1 MNNPNILDHTTI
13 KRATDIT
20 CEVCIIG
27 SGAGGATLAAQLCA
41 QGIDVVMIEAGS
53 NRYAKHFSMNEAQAF
68 NTLYQ
73 EGGLRATKDLGI
85 SILQGATLGGST
97 TINWTTCFR
106 TPDRI
111 LDIWQKTYGL
121 HDLSSENMAP
131 HFAAIEQH
139 LNIHPWSEEAA
150 NGNNK
155 VIAKGA
161 KALDW
166 EYSVLRRN
174 VKGCANSGY
183 CGMGCPIDAKQG
195 MLVTTIPQALEA
207 GMRLLCDTRAIR
219 IETSTTRAE
228 RLRAE
233 VINPET
239 KRSTGIPVNIK
250 AKVFVSSCGAIN
262 GPALFLRSGLDDK
275 KLVGKRTFLH
285 PVVGLAAQFT
295 APINGFYGA
304 PQSLSSHQFIDRG
317 ADKVG
322 YFIEVAPTHPILSST
337 AASSFGP
344 SQQNFMKNLAH
355 LSFLIAIHADGIH
368 PQDQGGHVTLSN
380 SGNPVVHYSPSA
392 PLKEAFA
399 HAHLSL
405 AQLGLAAGA
414 DVCHTLHTRGLQIHS
429 KDDLHQLSNREYGAL
444 KHGIFSAHQMGGL
457 PMGSNPD
464 QSVVNPQHRHHDIT
478 NLFVVD
484 GSVFPTALGV
494 NPSQTIYSLALRA
507 VSFVIDAVRT

>member
-1 MNNPNILDHTTI
+1 MKHPNIFDYTNLTRPQDFS
-13 KRATDIT
+13 

-41 QGIDVVMIEAGS
+41 QGIDVIMVEAGS
-53 NRYAKHFSMNEAQAF
+53 NRYAKHFNMNEAQAF

-73 EGGLRATKDLGI
+73 EGGLRSTEDIGI
-85 SILQGATLGGST
+85 SILQGETLGGST

-111 LDIWQKTYGL
+111 LDIWQKKYGL
-121 HDLSSENMAP
+121 RDLSPENMAP
-131 HFAAIEQH
+131 YFAAVEQR
-139 LNIHPWSEEAA
+139 LNIQSWSEEAA
-150 NGNNK
+150 NANNK

-161 KALDW
+161 KALGW
-166 EYSVLRRN
+166 EYGVLRRN

-207 GMRLLCDTRAIR
+207 GMRLLCNTKALRV
-219 IETSTTRAE
+219 ETSTTRAE

-233 VINPET
+233 VFNPET
-239 KRSTGIPVNIK
+239 KQSTGIPINIK

-275 KLVGKRTFLH
+275 QLVGKRTFLH
-285 PVVGLAAQFT
+285 PVIGVAAQFDSQ
-295 APINGFYGA
+295 INGFYGA

-317 ADKVG
+317 SDRVG
-322 YFIEVAPTHPILSST
+322 YFIEVAPTHPVLSST
-337 AASSFGP
+337 AASSFGS

-368 PQDQGGHVTLSN
+368 PQDNGGSVSLS
-380 SGNPVVHYSPSA
+380 SAGHPVVHYSTSE

-399 HAHLSL
+399 HAHSSL
-405 AQLGLAAGA
+405 AELGLAAGA
-414 DVCHTLHTRGLQIHS
+414 SVCHTLHTQGLQIRS
-429 KDDLHQLSNREYGAL
+429 RDDLSLLSRKKYGSL
-444 KHGIFSAHQMGGL
+444 EHGIFSAHQMGGL
-457 PMGSNPD
+457 PMGSDPNK
-464 QSVVNPQHRHHDIT
+464 SVVNPQHQHHNIK

-507 VSFVIDAVRT
+507 APFVQNEL